1 MANPNIVDVT
11 SIYGKTVQAALDTTL
26 TTEILLN
33 SAASGKVFKINTILI
48 ANIDGTNAADASV
61 FITKSGGSP
70 IAIASTISVPADATL
85 NLIDKNSSFYLEEGD
100 NIEAG
105 ASADNDLT
113 ITISYE
119 EIDDA

>member
-1 MANPNIVDVT
+1 MAAPNLVT
-11 SIYGKTVQAALDTTL
+11 VATITAKSVQAALTTTL
-26 TTEILLN
+26 TTEILAN
-33 SAASGKVFKINTILI
+33 ASSSGKVFKINNIII

-85 NLIDKNSSFYLEEGD
+85 VVINKDTALYLEEGD

-105 ASADNDLT
+105 AGAASDLT
-113 ITISYE
+113 ITINYE
-119 EIDDA
+119 ELS

>member
-1 MANPNIVDVT
+1 MAAPNLVNVATIT
-11 SIYGKTVQAALDTTL
+11 AKAVQAALTTTL
-26 TTEILLN
+26 TTEILAN
-33 SAASGKVFKINTILI
+33 ASSSGKVFKINNIII

-85 NLIDKNSSFYLEEGD
+85 VVINKDTALYLEEGD

-105 ASADNDLT
+105 AGAASDLT
-113 ITISYE
+113 ITINYE
-119 EIDDA
+119 ELS

>member
-48 ANIDGTNAADASV
+48 ANIDGTNAADVSV

>member
-1 MANPNIVDVT
+1 MAAPNIVNVT
-11 SIYGKTVQAALDTTL
+11 SILGKSVQATLNTTL
-26 TTEILLN
+26 TTEILAC
-33 SAASGKVFKINTILI
+33 AANKVLKINSIMI
-48 ANIDGTNAADASV
+48 ANIDGSSAANVSV

-70 IAIASTISVPADATL
+70 IAIASTISVPADASL
-85 NLIDKNSSFYLEEGD
+85 SLIYKHSGFYLEESD

-105 ASADNDLT
+105 ASANSDLT

>member
-1 MANPNIVDVT
+1 MAAPNIVNVAT
-11 SIYGKTVQAALDTTL
+11 ITAKCVQATLNTTL
-26 TTEILLN
+26 TTEILAN
-33 SAASGKVFKINTILI
+33 ASSSGKVFKINTIII

-85 NLIDKNSSFYLEEGD
+85 VVIDKNSSLYLEEGD

-105 ASADNDLT
+105 AGANSDLT

-119 EIDDA
+119 ELS

>member
-1 MANPNIVDVT
+1 MSAPNIVNVST
-11 SIYGKTVQAALDTTL
+11 ITAKSVQATLNTTL
-26 TTEILLN
+26 TTEILAN
-33 SAASGKVFKINTILI
+33 ASSSGKVFKINTII
-48 ANIDGTNAADASV
+48 VANIDGTNAADASV

-85 NLIDKNSSFYLEEGD
+85 VVIDKNSSLYLEEGD

-105 ASADNDLT
+105 AGANSDLT

-119 EIDDA
+119 ELS